1 MITLDDRPAKQLSI
15 ELEEHVCPAKI
26 KVIGVGGG
34 GGNAINRMIRVGI
47 KGVEFIAVNTDLQD
61 LKKNL
66 APTKIQIG
74 SKLTE
79 GLGTGG
85 NPELGRQAAMEDMDL
100 IMEHIEDA
108 DMVFLAAGLGGGTGT
123 GALPQISSQC
133 NQLEGLLAVAVVTL
147 PFGFELKTRSKRAE
161 AGLNLLTE
169 HVDTLINIPNDRL
182 LELTDRNTLL
192 SEAFAMADDVLRHA
206 VQGISDLIVHTGTIN
221 LDFNDVRN
229 ILKGQGKAIMGIGE
243 STGDDRSLTAAKS
256 AISSPLLTHTSI
268 DGAQSIL
275 INFSGKDLRLAEC
288 SEACCLIQEMAH
300 EEAEVM
306 WGVIEDETLGEN
318 IKITVFATGFDGN
331 TTRMKSRSVKTN
343 KPAQSVFNVHETPA
357 EPTAT
362 VGNFQFT
369 SLTPQEET
377 TETEEVALQEDLDLE
392 KPTWMRKGKKKLF

>member
-1 MITLDDRPAKQLSI
+1 MIMLDDQPPKQLAI
-15 ELEEHVCPAKI
+15 ELEENVCPAKI

-34 GGNAINRMIRVGI
+34 GGNAINRMIRSGI

-74 SKLTE
+74 AKLTQ

-85 NPELGRQAAMEDMDL
+85 DPTLGREAAMEDMDT

-108 DMVFLAAGLGGGTGT
+108 DMVFLTSGMGGGTGT
-123 GALPQISSQC
+123 GALPQIAMQC
-133 NQLEGLLAVAVVTL
+133 RQLDRLLTVAVVTL
-147 PFGFELKTRSKRAE
+147 PFSFELKLRARR
-161 AGLNLLTE
+161 AQDGLGILSEN
-169 HVDTLINIPNDRL
+169 VDTLINIPNDRL

-243 STGDDRSLTAAKS
+243 AVGDDRAVVAAKS
-256 AISSPLLTHTSI
+256 AISSPLLTSTTI
-268 DGAQSIL
+268 EGAKSIL
-275 INFSGKDLRLAEC
+275 INFSGRDLKLMEC
-288 SEACCLIQEMAH
+288 SEACKLIEEMAH
-300 EEAEVM
+300 EDAEVM
-306 WGVIEDETLGEN
+306 WGVVEDETLAES
-318 IKITVFATGFDGN
+318 IKITVFATGFDGSAM
-331 TTRMKSRSVKTN
+331 RIKPKPVAQVK
-343 KPAQSVFNVHETPA
+343 PGPIFAPVERPA
-357 EPTAT
+357 EDRA
-362 VGNFQFT
+362 VVGGNFQFA
-369 SLTPQEET
+369 SVAHKEEVEEET
-377 TETEEVALQEDLDLE
+377 VAQDELDLE